1 MTYRPYGPAG
11 SKQTRL
17 RQPVA
22 PKLPVS
28 LSPAKIP
35 GDDLKDE
42 GVYIS
47 LEYEEADLAGRDAA
61 SIEIDQCRF
70 KKANFGKTELDR
82 AMISDSVFL
91 NCDLANLRARE
102 CSFMRVSLA
111 GSRML
116 GLSWAEGSVRD
127 TTFEDC
133 RMDLASFRFTTF
145 KTVVFTG
152 CKLLQADFQE
162 ADLRGARFERCDLT
176 GAQFSKAQM
185 DGTRFSDCDLAGING
200 ALSLK
205 GAIVSS
211 RDALALSYTLAS
223 ALGITIE
230 D

>member
-1 MTYRPYGPAG
+1 MTYRPYGPASG
-11 SKQTRL
+11 KRPRP

-22 PKLPVS
+22 PSLPAS
-28 LSPAKIP
+28 LSPARLP
-35 GDDLKDE
+35 EDDLKDD

-61 SIEIDQCRF
+61 AIEIDQCRF
-70 KKANFGKTELDR
+70 RKAGFGGTKLDR
-82 AMISDSVFL
+82 AMISDSVFQS
-91 NCDLANLRARE
+91 CDLANLRARE
-102 CSFMRVSLA
+102 CSFIRVSFL

-127 TTFEDC
+127 STFEDC

-145 KTVVFTG
+145 RTAVFTG
-152 CKLLQADFQE
+152 CKLVQADFQE

-185 DGTRFSDCDLAGING
+185 EGTRFSDCELAGING
-200 ALSLK
+200 VLSLR
-205 GAIVSS
+205 GAVISS